1 MNTKPSLPGIKEAG
15 RHYWNSQ
22 PNVLGD
28 YTDNVFL
35 HLLLHSL
42 EPVPIYLTSNPSL
55 DSVPVC
61 VCVCVAEWCEFTPYE
76 VGLPK
81 YGAFVPTEDFG
92 SEYFLGHQVKK
103 LPETR
108 LPFMI
113 GEIWN
118 EARREEGCVCLCVCE
133 RESV

>member
-1 MNTKPSLPGIKEAG
+1 MSCL
-15 RHYWNSQ
+15 
-22 PNVLGD
+22 
-28 YTDNVFL
+28 
-35 HLLLHSL
+35 
-42 EPVPIYLTSNPSL
+42 
-55 DSVPVC
+55 
-61 VCVCVAEWCEFTPYE
+61 CVAEWCEFTPYE
-76 VGLPK
+76 VGFPK

-118 EARREEGCVCLCVCE
+118 EASREEGCVCVRERECVKESVCECAMGCVCE
-133 RESV
+133 RESVCVSVCV

>member
-1 MNTKPSLPGIKEAG
+1 M
-15 RHYWNSQ
+15 
-22 PNVLGD
+22 
-28 YTDNVFL
+28 
-35 HLLLHSL
+35 
-42 EPVPIYLTSNPSL
+42 
-55 DSVPVC
+55 C

-81 YGAFVPTEDFG
+81 YGAFVHTEDFG

-118 EARREEGCVCLCVCE
+118 EARRAGGSVCVRERNKKRVCVCVFEREKKNYFSIYTFVCVC
-133 RESV
+133 VCVCVKA

>member
-1 MNTKPSLPGIKEAG
+1 MSCL
-15 RHYWNSQ
+15 
-22 PNVLGD
+22 
-28 YTDNVFL
+28 
-35 HLLLHSL
+35 
-42 EPVPIYLTSNPSL
+42 
-55 DSVPVC
+55 
-61 VCVCVAEWCEFTPYE
+61 CVAEWCEFTPYE
-76 VGLPK
+76 VGFPK

-118 EARREEGCVCLCVCE
+118 EASREEGCVCVRE
-133 RESV
+133 RECVKEREGERERERV